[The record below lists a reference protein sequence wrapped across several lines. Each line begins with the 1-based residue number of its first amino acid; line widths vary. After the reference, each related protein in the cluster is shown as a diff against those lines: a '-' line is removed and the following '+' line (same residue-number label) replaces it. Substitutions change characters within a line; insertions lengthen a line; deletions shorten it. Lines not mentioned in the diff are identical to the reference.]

1 MKLLSLSLLVCLLG
15 IALVCADDQKRR
27 AANADAPSAVARRLR
42 GGEAGDTT
50 DEVTSDGGVS
60 DALVTEPAA
69 ADDEVAADESTA
81 ALTDKDEDEPSG
93 LEAVEE
99 SSSPTERRLGPD
111 FWDKLKYY
119 KNKLK
124 QKWYGYK
131 NKKYG
136 GGGYKNKKYGGGGYG
151 RGYGRGYGGG
161 YGGYW

>member
-1 MKLLSLSLLVCLLG
+1 MKLLSLLVCLLG

-27 AANADAPSAVARRLR
+27 AANADAPSAAARRLR
-42 GGEAGDTT
+42 GGEADDT

-69 ADDEVAADESTA
+69 ADDEVAADEPTA
-81 ALTDKDEDEPSG
+81 APTDEDEDEPSG

-136 GGGYKNKKYGGGGYG
+136 GGGYG